1 MTKDVII
8 AISGFQE
15 SVINGQPEEMDED
28 IEVIMPATYY
38 FKNGKHYILYDEVVE
53 GVPED
58 IKNRLKITGDHQVE
72 MLKTGATNTHM
83 VFERYRHTQ
92 TQYATPFGQ
101 MLVSIYTTQMDIK
114 VEENEINVVIKYKLD
129 IEHEPYA
136 DCIIKINVFAK
147 DSAELGL

>member
-8 AISGFQE
+8 AISGFQQSIME
-15 SVINGQPEEMDED
+15 EQPEMENEE

-53 GVPED
+53 GIPEG

-83 VFERYRHTQ
+83 VFEKYRQTQ
-92 TQYATPFGQ
+92 TQYETPFGQ
-101 MLVSIYTTQMDIK
+101 MLVSIYTTQMDIQC
-114 VEENEINVVIKYKLD
+114 EEDKMNLFIKYKMD

-136 DCIIKINVFAK
+136 DCTIKIHVSSKGEAN
-147 DSAELGL
+147 LGL